1 MYIACPNCNIKFLVP
16 NEQIGFPG
24 RKVKCSKCAYI
35 WFQKLDPST
44 KLTDFI
50 TNTEELAAPPAI
62 PAETEKVTIPWKSP
76 NLHNELQFTKG
87 INVPA
92 LLPAKIYKKF
102 EILSLLWF
110 SLITLLLLMLFHDSF
125 AIKSWKQNELI
136 IDKVTAKIN
145 KNSQEVKI
153 VYNVTNISNNIILL
167 PLIRVR
173 LLNNKRVLI
182 KSYIINQLNITLAP
196 HKNIYITMNLPVA
209 VALVEHLDI
218 TLGNRLDFILNNL

>member
-35 WFQKLDPST
+35 WFQKLDPSS
-44 KLTDFI
+44 KLTDFT
-50 TNTEELAAPPAI
+50 TNTEELAAPPVI
-62 PAETEKVTIPWKSP
+62 PAEAEKVTIPCKSS

-87 INVPA
+87 VNVPA
-92 LLPAKIYKKF
+92 LLPIRTHKKF

-125 AIKSWKQNELI
+125 AVKSWRQSELI
-136 IDKVTAKIN
+136 IDKVVAKIN
-145 KNSQEVKI
+145 KKSREVKI
-153 VYNVTNISNNIILL
+153 VYNVTNISNNIKLL

-173 LLNNKRVLI
+173 LLNNKRVII

-196 HKNIYITMNLPVA
+196 HKDIYITMNLPVD
-209 VALVEHLDI
+209 VALIEHLDI
-218 TLGNRLDFILNNL
+218 TFGNKLDFILDNL